1 MSGPPGWRTLLPD
14 LDRRV
19 WILAAGRLLLQLG
32 IGFTLFYAP
41 IFFVNQVGLSATAV
55 GLGLGAQSVTG
66 IGGRLVGGAMA
77 DAPTWGRRKTLLLA
91 SAISAVADACF
102 VASTNFPS
110 FVLGN
115 LLMGLG
121 IGLYWPAAEATVA
134 DLTPAPQ
141 RNEAY
146 ALVRLADS
154 LGVSLGVM
162 LGGILISATG
172 AYRALFVIDGV
183 TFLIFFGIIAIALA
197 ETRPQQSA
205 HTPFWQ
211 GWGIALRDR
220 RLQVYFVV
228 NILFTTYLAQVQS
241 TLPVYLNRFAQLPN
255 GQPFSETVL
264 SGLFAGHV
272 TLTALLQLPV
282 ARRLK
287 AVLPARSLTLSL
299 GLWAVGFVAIWLVG
313 QGSALLWSVVALA
326 VLAAATVVYMPVA
339 STLVADLAQA
349 DLRGVYL
356 SVNSLG
362 WAMGYLVGPPAG
374 GWALDQTGAITQAFW
389 LGLAALA
396 LPGAWGLQQLH
407 RQIRL
412 QRASQLT
419 AAGTSEAQTPSR
431 PPSVS
436 ADD

>member
-1 MSGPPGWRTLLPD
+1 MGGPKSSRTALIPD
-14 LDRRV
+14 LDNRV
-19 WILAAGRLLLQLG
+19 WILAVGRLLLQLG

-66 IGGRLVGGAMA
+66 IGGRLLGGAMA
-77 DAPTWGRRKTLLLA
+77 DAPAWGRRRTLLLA
-91 SAISAVADACF
+91 AAISTVADVGF
-102 VASTNFPS
+102 VVATNFPS

-121 IGLYWPAAEATVA
+121 IGLYWPPAEATVA
-134 DLTPAPQ
+134 DLTPADQ

-146 ALVRLADS
+146 GLVRLADS

-162 LGGILISATG
+162 LGGLLISATG
-172 AYRALFVIDGV
+172 AYRALFVVDGI
-183 TFLIFFGIIAIALA
+183 TFLIFLAIIAAALP
-197 ETRPQQSA
+197 ETRPQQAREAS
-205 HTPFWQ
+205 FWQ
-211 GWGIALRDR
+211 GWGVALRDR
-220 RLQVYFVV
+220 RLQIYFGV

-287 AVLPARSLTLSL
+287 TIAAPRALAFSL
-299 GLWAVGFVAIWLVG
+299 GMWVVGFIAVGLAG
-313 QGSALLWSVVALA
+313 QGQALLWATLALA

-339 STLVADLAQA
+339 STLVAAMAND

-362 WAMGYLVGPPAG
+362 WAMGYLIGPQTG
-374 GWALDQTGAITQAFW
+374 GWALDQSATVAQGFW
-389 LGLAALA
+389 LGLAGMT
-396 LPGAWGLQQLH
+396 LPGLWGLQQLA
-407 RQIRL
+407 
-412 QRASQLT
+412 RAMARPQ
-419 AAGTSEAQTPSR
+419 TSPEP
-431 PPSVS
+431 
-436 ADD
+436 

>member
-1 MSGPPGWRTLLPD
+1 MHQGWRALLPD

-66 IGGRLVGGAMA
+66 IGGRLLGGAMA
-77 DAPTWGRRKTLLLA
+77 DAPAWGRRKTLLLA
-91 SAISAVADACF
+91 AAISAGADGCF
-102 VASTNFPS
+102 VLSTDFVS

-121 IGLYWPAAEATVA
+121 IGLYWPSAEATVA
-134 DLTPAPQ
+134 DLTLPQQ

-162 LGGILISATG
+162 LGGLLIGLTG
-172 AYRALFVIDGV
+172 VYRALFVIDGL
-183 TFLIFFGIIAIALA
+183 TFLVFFGIIAVALP
-197 ETRPQQSA
+197 ETRPHPSDSR
-205 HTPFWQ
+205 PFWQ
-211 GWGIALRDR
+211 GWGVALRDR
-220 RLQVYFVV
+220 RLQLYFAV
-228 NILFTTYLAQVQS
+228 NVLFTTYLAQVQS

-255 GQPFSETVL
+255 GQPFSESWL
-264 SGLFAGHV
+264 GGLFAGHV
-272 TLTALLQLPV
+272 TLTAVLQLPV

-287 AVLPARSLTLSL
+287 RLPAARALMFSL
-299 GLWAVGFVAIWLVG
+299 GFWVLGFGAVALAG
-313 QGSALLWSVVALA
+313 QANALLWAGVALT
-326 VLAAATVVYMPVA
+326 VLAVATVIYLPVA
-339 STLVADLAQA
+339 STLVADLARA

-362 WAMGYLVGPPAG
+362 WAMGYLIGPPVG
-374 GWALDQTGAITQAFW
+374 GWSLDQSGVIAQGFW
-389 LGLAALA
+389 LGLMVFGI
-396 LPGAWGLQQLH
+396 PGIWGLRQLH
-407 RQIRL
+407 G
-412 QRASQLT
+412 LT
-419 AAGTSEAQTPSR
+419 REAFKP
-431 PPSVS
+431 
-436 ADD
+436 

>member
-1 MSGPPGWRTLLPD
+1 MGGYRGWRALLPD
-14 LDRRV
+14 LDQRV
-19 WILAAGRLLLQLG
+19 WILATGRLLLQLG

-66 IGGRLVGGAMA
+66 IGGRLMGGAMA
-77 DAPTWGRRKTLLLA
+77 DAPMWGRRKTLLLA
-91 SAISAVADACF
+91 AAISAVADVCF
-102 VASTNFPS
+102 IVATNFPS

-172 AYRALFVIDGV
+172 AYRALFVIDGL
-183 TFLIFFGIIAIALA
+183 TFLVFLGIIAVAMP
-197 ETRPQQSA
+197 ETRPAVPGSK
-205 HTPFWQ
+205 PFWQ

-220 RLQVYFVV
+220 RLQIYFVV

-255 GQPFSETVL
+255 GQNFSETVL
-264 SGLFAGHV
+264 GALFAGHV

-287 AVLPARSLTLSL
+287 ALPATRALSLSL
-299 GLWAVGFVAIWLVG
+299 GLWAAGFVAVWLTG
-313 QGSALLWSVVALA
+313 QGTALLWAMVALG
-326 VLAAATVVYMPVA
+326 VLAGATVVYMPVA
-339 STLVADLAQA
+339 STLVAELAQD

-362 WAMGYLVGPPAG
+362 WAMGYLLGPPAG
-374 GWALDQTGAITQAFW
+374 GWALDQSTAMAQSFW
-389 LGLAALA
+389 LGLGVLT
-396 LPGAWGLQQLH
+396 LPGFWGLRQLSRQMH
-407 RQIRL
+407 RP
-412 QRASQLT
+412 
-419 AAGTSEAQTPSR
+419 SEL
-431 PPSVS
+431 
-436 ADD
+436 